1 MVCEVRPQYET
12 GLMSWITMLC
22 ICVAATVMISSVTVE
37 ILELVYA
44 K

>member
-12 GLMSWITMLC
+12 GLISWITMLC
-22 ICVAATVMISSVTVE
+22 ICVAATVTISRVTVG
-37 ILELVYA
+37 ILEKVYA